1 MQREI
6 ARNDWV
12 RFFETFTTQH
22 DHWLVSVDGE
32 RDALPLEG
40 ITARDDGRLTVTLG
54 GTISHHRRI
63 VIDAARV
70 LVEQK
75 DGVDEGVAIESADGH
90 LTWLKFRAP
99 AA

>member
-6 ARNDWV
+6 ARNDWA
-12 RFFETFTTQH
+12 RFFETFTMQH

-75 DGVDEGVAIESADGH
+75 DGVDEGVAIESTDGH

>member
-1 MQREI
+1 MQRDI
-6 ARNDWV
+6 ARTDWPA
-12 RFFETFTTQH
+12 FFESFTTEH

-40 ITARDDGRLTVTLG
+40 ITLRDDGRLTIILG
-54 GTISHHRRI
+54 GDITHHRRI

-75 DGVDEGVAIESADGH
+75 DGVDEGMAIESADGH
-90 LTWLKFRAP
+90 ITWLKFRRG